1 MANIGTQKFLQT
13 FEKECEIAK
22 QKMDQ
27 HPYRYEKEIRNKIAR
42 SVAIKLGWYDWF
54 CEDSALIGRT
64 LKYGKTIRKIV
75 QQVPLLGK
83 NTVVKFNQRYGKGY
97 DDTFIISSPDGK
109 WGYGIGIE
117 KETKG
122 PRWNK
127 TTETSYYVYR
137 IDRSIGPDYEC
148 KSLIDVVKFIK
159 KDIQM
164 WTKGAM
170 TREYPT
176 WHDTYRTTSRIVATR
191 PIKRK

>member
-1 MANIGTQKFLQT
+1 MTNIGTQKFLQT

-27 HPYRYEKEIRNKIAR
+27 QWTKSAKNRIAHP
-42 SVAIKLGWYDWF
+42 VAIKLGWYDWF

-75 QQVPLLGK
+75 QQVPALGK
-83 NTVVKFNQRYGKGY
+83 NTIVSFGQRYGNGY
-97 DDTFIISSPDGK
+97 VDSFIIGTPDGK
-109 WGYGIGIE
+109 WGYGIRVD
-117 KETKG
+117 KEVTRD
-122 PRWNK
+122 RWS
-127 TTETSYYVYR
+127 TTTDTSYYVYR
-137 IDRSIGPDYEC
+137 IDRSVGPDYRC
-148 KSLIDVVKFIK
+148 KSLVDVVKFIK

-176 WHDTYRTTSRIVATR
+176 WDDDYRTTSRIKATR
-191 PIKRK
+191 PVKRK